1 MDKEAPG
8 GALECG
14 SEAAAFWIP
23 SLAKAAASSAPPVRH
38 RTPRASPPECF

>member
-23 SLAKAAASSAPPVRH
+23 SLAKAAASLPHSKGF
-38 RTPRASPPECF
+38 ASEML